1 MTENQ
6 KIENA
11 LEAALFFGGGTMT
24 IDELS
29 RATGSTV
36 EEVRASL
43 LVLKE
48 SLMTRGV
55 RLVLEG
61 KTAAL
66 GTAPEAGSMI
76 EKMQRE
82 ELEGPLGKAG
92 LETLSIIV
100 FRGPL
105 LRSDIEYVRGV
116 NCSAILRS
124 MMIRGLIERVE
135 NPRDKRSFLYQATAE
150 LPAYF
155 GVSELRDIPGYAE
168 TRQHIE
174 ALFASRE
181 SEKSPEATE
190 AP

>member
-1 MTENQ
+1 MTDTA
-6 KIENA
+6 KIERA
-11 LEAALFFGGGTMT
+11 LEAALFFNGGTMT

-29 RATGSTV
+29 RAVGTTPDD
-36 EEVRASL
+36 VRAGLS
-43 LVLKE
+43 VLKE
-48 SLMTRGV
+48 SLEGRGI
-55 RLVLEG
+55 RLVIEG

-66 GTAPEAGSMI
+66 ATSPESNAMI

-92 LETLSIIV
+92 LETLSIII

-155 GVSELRDIPGYAE
+155 GVGELKDIPGYAE
-168 TRQHIE
+168 TRQQIE

-181 SEKSPEATE
+181 ADTPKDSAEVV
-190 AP
+190 